1 MRLTLILRV
10 RGLLF
15 TMNRFWLIACI
26 LTISISSVCC
36 QKPRKK
42 SQIESKQSAKMNN
55 TAIKQGICGK
65 ILWKAGN
72 MMPSPDR
79 PVSQGRP
86 VVRELYVYE
95 LTNMEIARPKDGF
108 YQFIPTKLIG
118 KVVSN
123 EQGEFC
129 INLSE
134 GQYSLFVKE
143 DTKGFYANSFDT
155 FGNIYPVTVEKGK
168 VSQITFV
175 IDYKAVY

>member
-1 MRLTLILRV
+1 
-10 RGLLF
+10 
-15 TMNRFWLIACI
+15 MNSL
-26 LTISISSVCC
+26 CC

-42 SQIESKQSAKMNN
+42 SEIQSKQPVKIKEM
-55 TAIKQGICGK
+55 TVKQGICGE

-72 MMPSPDR
+72 LMPSPDR

-86 VVRELYVYE
+86 VVRELFIYE
-95 LTNMEIARPKDGF
+95 LTNMEIAKPKDGF

-118 KVVSN
+118 KVTSN

-129 INLSE
+129 IDLPE

-143 DTKGFYANSFDT
+143 DKKGFYANSFDIA
-155 FGNIYPVTVEKGK
+155 GNIYPVTVEKGK
-168 VSQITFV
+168 ASQITFV